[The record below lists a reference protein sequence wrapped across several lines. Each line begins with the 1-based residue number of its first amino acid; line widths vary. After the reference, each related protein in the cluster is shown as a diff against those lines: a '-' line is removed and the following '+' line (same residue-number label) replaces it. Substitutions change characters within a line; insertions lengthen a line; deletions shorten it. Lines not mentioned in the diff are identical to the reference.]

1 MAVERLQHAGV
12 VAAICFVASIPAA
25 NWLISN
31 VGDCISSGPCLVPV
45 GFGLMAPSG
54 VYAIGFALV
63 ARDAVHEF
71 LGWRVAMMLIVLGG
85 SLSWWISPS
94 LAVASGAAFLMAETA
109 DLLVYAPLRQRRL
122 IMAVVLSGFIGAIVD
137 SSAFLWLAFGSLD
150 YLSGQVIG
158 KFWASLAAVPLIY
171 GFRRCYT

>member
-1 MAVERLQHAGV
+1 MYG
-12 VAAICFVASIPAA
+12 AIGALCFLASIPAA
-25 NWLISN
+25 NWMIFN
-31 VGDCISSGPCLVPV
+31 VGACIQGGPCLVPV

-54 VYAIGFALV
+54 VFAIGVALV

-71 LGWRVAMMLIVLGG
+71 LGWRVAVALIVIGAA
-85 SLSWWISPS
+85 LSWLISPS
-94 LAVASGAAFLMAETA
+94 LAIASGVAFLMAEMA

-122 IMAVVLSGFIGAIVD
+122 IAAVLLSGVAGAIVD
-137 SSAFLWLAFGSLD
+137 SSVFLWLAFGSLD

-158 KFWASLAAVPLIY
+158 KAWASIAAVPLIY